1 MVRRGTTGAE
11 AARVIAEYRL
21 SGLVV
26 SDREGIPIA
35 VIPGSQVLSLQP

>member
-11 AARVIAEYRL
+11 AAREIAEYRL